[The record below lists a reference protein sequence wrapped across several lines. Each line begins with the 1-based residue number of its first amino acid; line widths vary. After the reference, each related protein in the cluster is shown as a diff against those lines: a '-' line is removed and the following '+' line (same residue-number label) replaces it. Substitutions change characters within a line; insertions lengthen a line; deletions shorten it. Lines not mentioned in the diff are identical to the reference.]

1 MTYTLENEYLQ
12 LNFRSIGGEITSIKS
27 KDGIEYLWQGD
38 PAYWAGQAPVLFPI
52 CGSLRNNTASIGNN
66 NTCHM
71 PRHGIARKREFQ
83 LEEITSSSITFSL
96 ASDEITKES
105 YPFDFLLQITYY
117 LDKNSVI
124 TSYHI
129 KNKSNA
135 PMPFFIGGHPAFHCP
150 LSPEESFEDYVVEFE
165 QVENTSC
172 PSLDMATGL
181 IDPSIRT
188 PYLENEKLLPLKH
201 EMFYRDSLIFDE
213 LKSRQVQLKSMKS
226 NHGIEFVFQDF
237 DYFILWSSY
246 NDGPYIALEP
256 WTGLSTCNDE
266 DDVFEHKRGVRIL
279 DSQEDVTFQYKITT
293 F

>member
-1 MTYTLENEYLQ
+1 MNYNLENEYLQ
-12 LNFRSIGGEITSIKS
+12 LCFRSIGGEITSIKS
-27 KDGIEYLWQGD
+27 KSGMEYLWQGD

-66 NTCHM
+66 STCHM

-83 LEEITSSSITFSL
+83 LEELSTNSITFTL
-96 ASDEITKES
+96 HSDEITKES
-105 YPFDFLLQITYY
+105 YPYDFSLQITYS
-117 LDKNSVI
+117 LEKNTII

-129 KNKSNA
+129 KNESNV

-150 LSPEESFEDYVVEFE
+150 LSHGESFEDYVVEFE

-172 PSLDMATGL
+172 PGLDMTTGI
-181 IDPSIRT
+181 IDPSIRI
-188 PYLENEKLLPLKH
+188 PCLENEKILPLKH
-201 EMFYRDSLIFDE
+201 DLFYKDSLIFDK
-213 LKSRQVQLKSMKS
+213 LKSRQVQLKSVKS
-226 NHGIEFVFQDF
+226 NHGIEFTFQDF

-246 NDGPYIALEP
+246 NDGPFVALEP
-256 WTGLSTCNDE
+256 WTGLSTCKDE

-279 DSQEDVTFQYKITT
+279 NSQESVTLQYSITT